1 MLRSVNADTNMDTGF
16 DAKLKGVTLADLIQ
30 MKCLSGAS
38 ECFRINS
45 GQKTGTLYFF
55 KGAITHATAGDLL
68 GDKAVLELLG
78 WTTGT
83 FEPAATAPPADSSV
97 LRSWQNLL
105 LDAAQIRDER
115 SRYVPLLSQ
124 SRESGVRPSL
134 LAPKESPM
142 KTLARPLTAVAPA
155 AVAEV
160 RLDPSGRVVNGK
172 SEYEELTAA
181 TAYVLHVA
189 GHIGLN
195 LGLDPFK
202 GGEFKSGDLRTTIS
216 VEDNGEV
223 TAVQSKCEADVIGV
237 RGRAGL

>member
-45 GQKTGTLYFF
+45 GQKTGTLYFC
-55 KGAITHATAGDLL
+55 KGAITHATAGELL
-68 GDKAVLELLG
+68 GDRAVIELLG

-83 FEPAATAPPADSSV
+83 FEPASSAPPLDSSV
-97 LRSWQNLL
+97 RRSWQNLV
-105 LDAAQIRDER
+105 LDAAQVRDER
-115 SRYVPLLSQ
+115 NRYVPLLNQ
-124 SRESGVRPSL
+124 SRESGVRPSPFP
-134 LAPKESPM
+134 PKESPM
-142 KTLARPLTAVAPA
+142 KNIARPLIAVAPTS
-155 AVAEV
+155 VAEV

-172 SEYEELTAA
+172 SEHEELTAA

-189 GHIGLN
+189 GHIGTS

-202 GGEFKSGDLRTTIS
+202 GCEFRSGDLRTAIS

-223 TAVQSKCEADVIGV
+223 TAVQSKNEEDVVEV
-237 RGRAGL
+237 RRRAGL